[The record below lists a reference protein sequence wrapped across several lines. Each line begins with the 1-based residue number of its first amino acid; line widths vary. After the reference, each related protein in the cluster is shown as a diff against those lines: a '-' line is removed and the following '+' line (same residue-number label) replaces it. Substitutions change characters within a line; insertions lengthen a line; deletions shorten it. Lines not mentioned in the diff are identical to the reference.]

1 MTTSQKTFSLFKP
14 EGEHRIPR
22 STLAYFQ
29 ARNRH
34 RVYECVIDQF
44 VKSGLSQAALAR
56 RLGKGTDQ
64 ISRWL
69 GAPGNWTLDTLSD
82 FLFATVAGEPEYS
95 ISFPLDKRR
104 RNINQPDWSLDTP
117 QIRLSNDSINRDVKD
132 GLNFIKLT
140 LVQD

>member
-29 ARNRH
+29 ARNKH

-44 VKSGLSQAALAR
+44 IKSGLSQAALAR

-95 ISFPLDKRR
+95 VSFPLDKPK
-104 RNINQPDWSLDTP
+104 RNISQPDWSLDIP
-117 QIRLSNDSINRDVKD
+117 QIRLSNEPINRDVKD
-132 GLNFIKLT
+132 GHNFIKLT
-140 LVQD
+140 LVPD

>member
-1 MTTSQKTFSLFKP
+1 VTTSQKTFSLFKP

-29 ARNRH
+29 ARNKH

-44 VKSGLSQAALAR
+44 IKSGLSQAALAR

-95 ISFPLDKRR
+95 ISFPLDKPK
-104 RNINQPDWSLDTP
+104 RNINQPDWSLDTL
-117 QIRLSNDSINRDVKD
+117 QIKFSNGSINRDVIV
-132 GLNFIKLT
+132 GTNFIKINLAS
-140 LVQD
+140 D